1 MVEAFTKIGY
11 IIKEW
16 NNYKKK
22 KKKEKKSEL
31 NGNVFKQ
38 VARYLEV
45 TLTKQVPTRTIY
57 LSYQL
62 IEGY

>member
-22 KKKEKKSEL
+22 KKEKKSEL
-31 NGNVFKQ
+31 NGNVFK
-38 VARYLEV
+38 
-45 TLTKQVPTRTIY
+45 
-57 LSYQL
+57 
-62 IEGY
+62 

>member
-11 IIKEW
+11 IIKVW
-16 NNYKKK
+16 NNYKK

>member
-16 NNYKKK
+16 NNYKK

>member
-22 KKKEKKSEL
+22 KKEKKNEL